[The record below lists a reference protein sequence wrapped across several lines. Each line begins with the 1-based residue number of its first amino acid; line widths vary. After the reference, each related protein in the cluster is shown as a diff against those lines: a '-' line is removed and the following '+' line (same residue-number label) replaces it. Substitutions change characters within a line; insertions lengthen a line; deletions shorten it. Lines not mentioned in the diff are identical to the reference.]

1 MPIAAQAASSVD
13 VFNGAREELER
24 MIGKLREGGARAHT
38 EVIGELRKGGA
49 EVQRRLL
56 QGWLDRLLAAIPH
69 DDVAVQ
75 WDVAVEFGVLEE
87 SFVPGGAQATVPEP
101 LGGGFQQ
108 AAGLGGG
115 GRRSWP

>member
-56 QGWLDRLLAAIPH
+56 QGWLDRLLAAERDERPMPLRRARASSALSRSP
-69 DDVAVQ
+69 VTA
-75 WDVAVEFGVLEE
+75 E
-87 SFVPGGAQATVPEP
+87 SRASAAT
-101 LGGGFQQ
+101 
-108 AAGLGGG
+108 
-115 GRRSWP
+115 